1 MGDINRKKTSF
12 QYSFLVGLFF
22 TFVFIIAILI
32 EFVFNK
38 QIPNNFE
45 GIKLL
50 IKNSGFFWTFLLLIP
65 LSSIIAYYIS
75 KILLETYDKISEEL
89 IEDDKKIKE
98 FIKIT
103 QQLINGNYD
112 VEIKT
117 DKENILL
124 ELLKTLGDTLKQNK
138 ELQEKRQKE
147 DEIRNWKAEG
157 LARFGAILRYNADNI
172 KELAFQATK
181 ELVKYINAIQGS
193 FFLLNDDDPNNLYF
207 EQLALY
213 AYDRRKFADK
223 KIKWGDGLIGTCA
236 LEKRTIYMTKIPH
249 SYVFV
254 TSGLGYANPSCLLL
268 VPMISNNELY
278 GVLEIASLQ
287 PLKPHEIEF
296 AEQAAESIAATLFSV
311 KITLKTAKLLEETK
325 EQAQTLAAQEEEMRQ
340 NMEELQATQEELS
353 RQAQKFIRL
362 ENTVNHT
369 MIRAEY
375 NIDGILLYANT
386 KFLKKLEYSSNSE
399 VEGKH
404 ITTFISDKDKDWFL
418 PIWENLTKG
427 GRHFEGYMK
436 HITKT
441 GKDLWTMSTYTCV
454 RDENGNVEK
463 ILFLAIDT
471 TDQKKLSLRMEGIV
485 DAINRAG
492 IKIELSCNGNILE
505 YNDIAKYVFEFT
517 DKEFKELTI
526 FDIIDPL
533 DVEIFS
539 NKWDS
544 VVKGFGFHGQFRMR
558 TKNGDTKWLRGA
570 FSAVY
575 DMYGD
580 VSTVMFIG
588 HDTTNEKLMEIELR
602 NQTELLKKQEKLLKE
617 SEKELSRKLRETR
630 LEVQNQYREIE
641 KIKLRHERT
650 LEGALD
656 AILTI
661 SHDNRII
668 FFNKAAEDMF
678 GYKKEEILGKDVSI
692 LFSPKTIEEDEF
704 VAKFTGPG
712 DDKIIG
718 LRKEVTIKT
727 KDNKNKQV
735 LILLS
740 KARVD
745 DEITYTAF
753 IQNIELELF

>member
-1 MGDINRKKTSF
+1 MTSNERKKLNY
-12 QYSFLVGLFF
+12 QYAILTGLFF
-22 TFVFIIAILI
+22 TIIFIFAILI

-38 QIPNNFE
+38 EIPNGFE
-45 GIKLL
+45 GIKILFKKSGLFWVLL
-50 IKNSGFFWTFLLLIP
+50 CLIP
-65 LSSIIAYYIS
+65 ISTISAYFIAKIINEKLN
-75 KILLETYDKISEEL
+75 KIFESFNENEQ
-89 IEDDKKIKE
+89 KIKE

-103 QQLINGNYD
+103 KQLIEGNYD
-112 VEIKT
+112 FDITYEK
-117 DKENILL
+117 DNILFNS
-124 ELLKTLGDTLKQNK
+124 LKTLRDTLKLNK

-172 KELAFQATK
+172 EELAFQATK

-213 AYDRRKFADK
+213 AYDRRKFAEK

-236 LEKRTIYMTKIPH
+236 MERRTIYMTKIPH

-254 TSGLGYANPSCLLL
+254 TSGLGYSNPSCLLL

-311 KITLKTAKLLEETK
+311 KISLRTARLLEETK
-325 EQAQTLAAQEEEMRQ
+325 EQAQALAAQEEEMRQ

-375 NIDGILLYANT
+375 SVDGILLYANT

-404 ITTFISDKDKDWFL
+404 ITMFISEKDRDWFL
-418 PIWENLTKG
+418 PIWESLTKG

-441 GKDLWTMSTYTCV
+441 GKDLWTMATYTCV
-454 RDENGNVEK
+454 RDEYGNVER

-505 YNDIAKYVFEFT
+505 YNDISKYLLEYS
-517 DKEFKELTI
+517 DKDLKELTI

-533 DVEIFS
+533 DIEIFN
-539 NKWDS
+539 NKWDA
-544 VVKGFGFHGQFRMR
+544 VVKGIGFHGQFRMK
-558 TKNGDTKWLRGA
+558 TKSGDTKWVRGA

-580 VSTVMFIG
+580 VSTVIFIG
-588 HDTTNEKLMEIELR
+588 HDITNEKLMEIELR
-602 NQTELLKKQEKLLKE
+602 NQTEILKKQEKQLKE
-617 SEKELSRKLRETR
+617 SEKELNRKLRETR

-656 AILTI
+656 AVVTI

-668 FFNKAAEDMF
+668 FFNKAAEEMF

-704 VAKFTGPG
+704 VARFTGPG
-712 DDKIIG
+712 ENKIVG
-718 LRKEVTIKT
+718 KRKEVTITT

-740 KARVD
+740 KAKVE

-753 IQNIELELF
+753 IQNIEVELF